1 MEHINFLWLSPPAFN
16 GMMCS
21 LFQLFLL
28 LKTKLL
34 CSVWGSYSYLMNTGL
49 KVKSSRCRLYIE
61 TKNCWYS
68 RLRILQ
74 YISDLFIQ
82 LSLPAIHINEHCCYS
97 RLRILQYIS
106 DLFIQLSLPA
116 IHINEHCCYSRLHNI
131 LQCISDL
138 FIQLS
143 LPAIHRNK
151 NIFRYSRLRILQYMS
166 DLFIQLSLP
175 AIHRNEKLLI
185 F

>member
-34 CSVWGSYSYLMNTGL
+34 CSVWGSYSCL
-49 KVKSSRCRLYIE
+49 KVKSSRCRLYVHRNEIFF
-61 TKNCWYS
+61 WYS

-97 RLRILQYIS
+97 RL
-106 DLFIQLSLPA
+106 
-116 IHINEHCCYSRLHNI
+116 HI

-143 LPAIHRNK
+143 LPGYTYKRKIVV
-151 NIFRYSRLRILQYMS
+151 ILGCIYYKS

-175 AIHRNEKLLI
+175 AIHGNEKLLI